1 MSVRSLSLVAA
12 AALATLAPIALR
24 AQHGAGD
31 ASAVSA
37 QPPHE
42 ASQYD
47 FLVGQWELVVT
58 PKVSGLVARIH
69 GVPRLHGSWKASRAL
84 DGWGVEDELRIADE
98 SGNPI
103 AYTHF
108 TRVYDAG
115 AKHWVVSAIDVYRQ
129 RLTTSSA
136 QWQGGEMLTIAD
148 AIDPDGKPYRSRTH
162 ITDISPTSFHY
173 SQDVSHDGGATWDQG
188 HLVMEAKRTAVATSH

>member
-1 MSVRSLSLVAA
+1 MHVRALSLI
-12 AALATLAPIALR
+12 AALTLSPAAVL
-24 AQHGAGD
+24 AQHGGGD
-31 ASAVSA
+31 AASVITKA
-37 QPPHE
+37 PRE

-69 GVPRLHGSWKASRAL
+69 GVPRLHGSWKGTRAL

-103 AYTHF
+103 AYTHSV
-108 TRVYDAG
+108 RIYDAT
-115 AKHWVVSAIDVYRQ
+115 AKRWIVSAVDVYRQ

-136 QWQGGEMLTIAD
+136 QWQNGEMLSSAD
-148 AIDPDGKPYRSRTH
+148 AIDPEGKPYRSRTH
-162 ITDISPTSFHY
+162 ITDITPTSFHY
-173 SQDVSHDGGATWDQG
+173 SQDVSHDGGVTWELG
-188 HLVMEAKRTAVATSH
+188 HLVMDAKRVTGTASR

>member
-1 MSVRSLSLVAA
+1 MRVLSVSFAVAA
-12 AALATLAPIALR
+12 AFATMTPIALC
-24 AQHGAGD
+24 AQHGGSD
-31 ASAVSA
+31 AAVGT
-37 QPPHE
+37 QPPRE

-47 FLVGQWELVVT
+47 FLVGQWELVVS

-69 GVPRLHGSWKASRAL
+69 GVPRLHGSWKATRAL
-84 DGWGVEDELRIADE
+84 DGWGVEDDLRIADE

-108 TRVYDAG
+108 TRIYDAS

-129 RLTTSSA
+129 RLTTSSVR
-136 QWQGGEMLTIAD
+136 WQGGEMIAVVD
-148 AIDPDGKPYRSRTH
+148 AIDTDGKPYRSRTH

-188 HLVMEAKRTAVATSH
+188 HLVMEAKRTAAATSH

>member
-1 MSVRSLSLVAA
+1 MRARIVSLAVAT
-12 AALATLAPIALR
+12 ALATMAPLALS
-24 AQHGAGD
+24 AQHGGSD
-31 ASAVSA
+31 AAVGT
-37 QPPHE
+37 QPPRE

-69 GVPRLHGSWKASRAL
+69 GVPRLHGSWKATRAL
-84 DGWGVEDELRIADE
+84 DGWGVEDDLRIADE

-108 TRVYDAG
+108 TRIYDAS

-129 RLTTSSA
+129 RLTTSSV
-136 QWQGGEMLTIAD
+136 QWQGGEMIAVVD
-148 AIDPDGKPYRSRTH
+148 AIGADGKPYRSRTH
-162 ITDISPTSFHY
+162 MTDISPTSFRY
-173 SQDVSHDGGATWDQG
+173 SQDVSHDGGATWDLG
-188 HLVMEAKRTAVATSH
+188 HLVMEAKRSAVAASR